1 MDLETEIVDL
11 IRKNRISTT
20 EIADALGKTGS
31 VPGVLPLNTL
41 KYAVGKIRWIKPMND
56 SNYILHKELENVQP
70 GEIVYVR
77 PLNFSNVAVFGE
89 LVAKYTLLYKQAAAI
104 IVEGNVRDTARL
116 VREQYPIWCM
126 SSNPVG
132 AVNFQT
138 HSEDELSSAL
148 GYDTDGGIAICDE
161 GGVVVIPKNAIDPV
175 LSKKLQHIE
184 ALEDLWHYCLNT
196 LKWSTYDIV
205 VRKRYLEEGQD
216 IPLSLLESITGLEG
230 K

>member
-1 MDLETEIVDL
+1 MDLESEIVEL

-31 VPGVLPLNTL
+31 LPGVHPLNTL
-41 KYAVGKIRWIKPMND
+41 KYAVGKVRVIKPIND
-56 SNYILHKELENVQP
+56 SNFILHKELEAVQP
-70 GEIVYVR
+70 GEIVHIR
-77 PLNFSNVAVFGE
+77 PVNFSNVAVFGD
-89 LVAKYTLLYKQAAAI
+89 LVAKYTLLYRQAAALV
-104 IVEGNVRDTARL
+104 VEGNVRDTARL

-132 AVNFQT
+132 AVNYET
-138 HSEDELSSAL
+138 HSEEELAQSLDSKN
-148 GYDTDGGIAICDE
+148 DGGIAICDE
-161 GGVVVIPKNAIDPV
+161 GGVVIIPKISIDQT

-205 VRKRYLEEGQD
+205 VRKRYLEEGQE
-216 IPLSLLESITGLEG
+216 IPSSLLKSVTSLEG

>member
-1 MDLETEIVDL
+1 MDLETEIVDI

-31 VPGVLPLNTL
+31 VPGILPLNTL
-41 KYAVGKIRWIKPMND
+41 KYAVGKIRWIQPIND
-56 SNYILHKELENVQP
+56 SNFILHKELENVLP
-70 GEIVYVR
+70 GEIVYIR
-77 PLNFSNVAVFGE
+77 PLNFSNVAVFGD

-116 VREQYPIWCM
+116 VREQYPIWCI

-138 HSEDELSSAL
+138 HSEAELSDVL
-148 GYDTDGGIAICDE
+148 EGDTDGGIAICDE
-161 GGVVVIPKNAIDPV
+161 GGVVVIPKNAIDQTLP
-175 LSKKLQHIE
+175 KKLQHIE

-216 IPLSLLESITGLEG
+216 IPVSLLKSITNLEG
-230 K
+230 T